1 MKGEPDTD
9 ERKKKMKFICQ
20 QQNLIKALNIVSKA
34 VSVRTTIPVL
44 KGIMLKAED
53 GKLTMSA
60 SDLDLSIQDTVIA
73 EVSESGSVIVM
84 ARLFSDIVRK
94 LPGEEV
100 QVEFNDDKNVIIK
113 SLNSEFK
120 IIGMPADE
128 FPVINSETDESEFI
142 EFDKS
147 TFREM
152 IDKTSFAASIDEA
165 RGVIT
170 GVLLELSQEEI
181 QMVAIDGFRMA
192 INRRTM
198 YNEKPYR
205 FIIPARILNEL
216 SKIIADTDSE
226 DNDKAKLYLNDKKAV
241 FRFGDVQAELKLLEG
256 NFIAYKDI
264 LPKSSRITVICDRDL
279 LMQSIER
286 ASLLTKTGKN
296 NLIKMNIM
304 QNVIEITSD
313 SDEGNVKEDLVV
325 DKSGDDL
332 IIGFNAHYILDVLKA
347 IDDEKI
353 KILLNSGINP
363 CLIEPEQG
371 DDYQYLVLPVRIS

>member
-1 MKGEPDTD
+1 
-9 ERKKKMKFICQ
+9 MKFICQ
-20 QQNLIKALNIVSKA
+20 QQNLVKVLNIVSKA

-44 KGIMLKAED
+44 KGIMLKAENSM
-53 GKLTMSA
+53 LTMSA
-60 SDLDLSIQDTVIA
+60 SDLDLSIQDSTEA
-73 EVSESGSVIVM
+73 EVSEPGAVIVM

-100 QVEFNDDKNVIIK
+100 QIETDADNNVLIK
-113 SLNSEFK
+113 SMNSEFK

-128 FPVINSETDESEFI
+128 FPVINTATEDSEFI

-192 INRRTM
+192 VNRRTM

-205 FIIPARILNEL
+205 FIIPAKFLNEL
-216 SKIIADTDSE
+216 SKIIADTES
-226 DNDKAKLYLNDKKAV
+226 DNDKAKLYLNEKKAV
-241 FRFGDVQAELKLLEG
+241 FRFDEIQAELKLLEG

-264 LPKSSRITVICDRDL
+264 LPRESRITVICDRAL
-279 LMQSIER
+279 LMESIER

-313 SDEGNVKEDLVV
+313 SDEGNVKEEIVI
-325 DKSGDDL
+325 DKSGEDL
-332 IIGFNAHYILDVLKA
+332 VIGFNAHYVLDVLKA
-347 IDDEKI
+347 IDDDQI
-353 KILLNSGINP
+353 KILLNSSINP
-363 CLIEPEQG
+363 CLIEPAQG
-371 DDYQYLVLPVRIS
+371 NDYQYLILPVRIS

>member
-1 MKGEPDTD
+1 
-9 ERKKKMKFICQ
+9 MKFICQ

-34 VSVRTTIPVL
+34 VSVRTTMPVL

-53 GKLTMSA
+53 GSLTMSA
-60 SDLDLSIQDTVIA
+60 SDLDLSIQDTIPA

-94 LPGEEV
+94 LPGDEV
-100 QVEFNDDKNVIIK
+100 QVEFNDESNVLIK

-120 IIGMPADE
+120 IIGMPTDE
-128 FPVINSETDESEFI
+128 FPVINNEVDEDDFI

-216 SKIIADTDSE
+216 SKIIADTES
-226 DNDKAKLYLNDKKAV
+226 DNDKARLYLNEKKAI
-241 FRFGDVQAELKLLEG
+241 FRFDSVQAELKLLDG

-279 LMQSIER
+279 LEESIER

-296 NLIKMNIM
+296 NLIKLNIM
-304 QNVIEITSD
+304 QNVLEITSD
-313 SDEGNVKEDLVV
+313 SDEGNVKEEIII

-332 IIGFNAHYILDVLKA
+332 VIGFNAHYILDVLKA

-363 CLIEPEQG
+363 CLIEPAEG
-371 DDYQYLVLPVRIS
+371 DDYQYLVLPVRIG

>member
-1 MKGEPDTD
+1 
-9 ERKKKMKFICQ
+9 MKFICQ

-44 KGIMLKAED
+44 KGIMLKAEA

-60 SDLDLSIQDTVIA
+60 SDLDLSIQDTVEA
-73 EVSESGSVIVM
+73 EVSEAGSVIVM

-100 QVEFNDDKNVIIK
+100 QVEFSDDRDVLIK
-113 SLNSEFK
+113 SMNSEFK
-120 IIGMPADE
+120 IIGMPTDE
-128 FPVINSETDESEFI
+128 FPVINSETDESDFI

-216 SKIIADTDSE
+216 SKIIADTES
-226 DNDKAKLYLNDKKAV
+226 DNDKAKLYLNDKKAI
-241 FRFGDVQAELKLLEG
+241 FRFDDVQAELKLLEG

-264 LPKSSRITVICDRDL
+264 LPKTNRITVICDRAL
-279 LMQSIER
+279 LMESIER
-286 ASLLTKTGKN
+286 ASLLTKSGKN

-313 SDEGNVKEDLVV
+313 SDEGNVKEELVV
-325 DKSGDDL
+325 DKSGEDL
-332 IIGFNAHYILDVLKA
+332 VIGFNAHYILDVLKA
-347 IDDEKI
+347 IDDEQI
-353 KILLNSGINP
+353 KILLNSSINP
-363 CLIEPEQG
+363 CLIEPAQG

>member
-1 MKGEPDTD
+1 MKL
-9 ERKKKMKFICQ
+9 ICQ
-20 QQNLIKALNIVSKA
+20 QQSLIKVLNIVSKA

-44 KGIMLKAED
+44 KGIMLKAES

-60 SDLDLSIQDTVIA
+60 SDLDLSIQDSADA
-73 EVSESGSVIVM
+73 EVSEPGSVIVM

-100 QVEFNDDKNVIIK
+100 QIETGEDNDVYIK
-113 SLNSEFK
+113 SMNSEFK

-128 FPVINSETDESEFI
+128 FPVINTESEKSEFI
-142 EFDKS
+142 EFDKT
-147 TFREM
+147 TFKEM

-205 FIIPARILNEL
+205 FIIPAKILNEL
-216 SKIIADTDSE
+216 SKIISE
-226 DNDKAKLYLNDKKAV
+226 TEGGSEKAKLYLNDKKAV
-241 FRFGDVQAELKLLEG
+241 FRFDDVQAELKLLEG

-264 LPKSSRITVICDRDL
+264 LPKNSKITVICDRAL
-279 LMQSIER
+279 LMESIER

-313 SDEGNVKEDLVV
+313 SDEGNVKEDIVV
-325 DKSGDDL
+325 DKSGEDL
-332 IIGFNAHYILDVLKA
+332 VIGFNAHYVLDVLKA

-353 KILLNSGINP
+353 KILLNSSINP

-371 DDYQYLVLPVRIS
+371 DDYQYLILPVRIS

>member
-1 MKGEPDTD
+1 
-9 ERKKKMKFICQ
+9 MKFICQ

-44 KGIMLKAED
+44 KGIMLKAESE
-53 GKLTMSA
+53 KLTMSA
-60 SDLDLSIQDTVIA
+60 SDLDLSIQDTVEA

-100 QVEFNDDKNVIIK
+100 QVEFNDEKNVIIK
-113 SLNSEFK
+113 SMNSEFK
-120 IIGMPADE
+120 IIGMPTDE

-181 QMVAIDGFRMA
+181 QRVAIDGFRMA

-216 SKIIADTDSE
+216 SKIIADTES
-226 DNDKAKLYLNDKKAV
+226 DNDKARLYLNDKKAV
-241 FRFGDVQAELKLLEG
+241 FRFDDVHAELKLLEG

-264 LPKSSRITVICDRDL
+264 LPKSSKITVICDRAL
-279 LMQSIER
+279 LMESIER

-332 IIGFNAHYILDVLKA
+332 VIGFNAHYILDVLKA
-347 IDDEKI
+347 IDDEQI
-353 KILLNSGINP
+353 KILLNSSINP
-363 CLIEPEQG
+363 CLIEPAQG

>member
-1 MKGEPDTD
+1 
-9 ERKKKMKFICQ
+9 MKFICQ
-20 QQNLIKALNIVSKA
+20 QQNLVKVLNIVSKA

-44 KGIMLKAED
+44 KGIMLKAENSML
-53 GKLTMSA
+53 KMSA
-60 SDLDLSIQDTVIA
+60 SDLDLSIQDSTDA
-73 EVSESGSVIVM
+73 EVSEPGAVIVM

-100 QVEFNDDKNVIIK
+100 QIETDAENNVLIK
-113 SLNSEFK
+113 SMNSEFK

-128 FPVINSETDESEFI
+128 FPVIKAATDESEFI

-192 INRRTM
+192 VNRRTM

-205 FIIPARILNEL
+205 FIIPAKILNEL
-216 SKIIADTDSE
+216 SKIIADTES
-226 DNDKAKLYLNDKKAV
+226 DNDKAKLYLNEKKAV
-241 FRFGDVQAELKLLEG
+241 FRFDEIQAELKLLEG

-264 LPKSSRITVICDRDL
+264 LPRASRITVICDRAL
-279 LMQSIER
+279 LMESIER

-313 SDEGNVKEDLVV
+313 SDEGNVKEEIVI
-325 DKSGDDL
+325 DKSGEDL
-332 IIGFNAHYILDVLKA
+332 VIGFNAHYVLDVLKA
-347 IDDEKI
+347 IDDDQI
-353 KILLNSGINP
+353 KILLNSSINP
-363 CLIEPEQG
+363 CLIEPAQG
-371 DDYQYLVLPVRIS
+371 NDYQYLILPVRIS

>member
-1 MKGEPDTD
+1 MH
-9 ERKKKMKFICQ
+9 ERKNEMKFICQ

-44 KGIMLKAED
+44 KGIMLKAES

-60 SDLDLSIQDTVIA
+60 SDLDLSIQDTVDA

-100 QVEFNDDKNVIIK
+100 QVEFNDDKNVFIK
-113 SLNSEFK
+113 SMNSEFK
-120 IIGMPADE
+120 IIGMPTDE

-216 SKIIADTDSE
+216 SKIIADTES
-226 DNDKAKLYLNDKKAV
+226 DNDKARLYLNDKKAV
-241 FRFGDVQAELKLLEG
+241 FRFDDVQAELKLLEG

-264 LPKSSRITVICDRDL
+264 LPKTSRITVICDRAL
-279 LMQSIER
+279 LMESIER

-304 QNVIEITSD
+304 QNVVEITSD
-313 SDEGNVKEDLVV
+313 SDEGNVKEELIV
-325 DKSGDDL
+325 DKSGEDL
-332 IIGFNAHYILDVLKA
+332 VIGFNAHYILDVLKA
-347 IDDEKI
+347 IDDEQI
-353 KILLNSGINP
+353 KILLNSSINP
-363 CLIEPEQG
+363 CLIEPAQG

>member
-1 MKGEPDTD
+1 
-9 ERKKKMKFICQ
+9 MKFTCQ
-20 QQNLIKALNIVSKA
+20 QQNLIKVLNIVSKA

-53 GKLTMSA
+53 GKITMSA
-60 SDLDLSIQDTVIA
+60 SDLDLSIQDKADA
-73 EVSESGSVIVM
+73 EVMEEGSIIVM

-94 LPGEEV
+94 LPGDEV
-100 QVEFNDDKNVIIK
+100 QIETDDENNVFIK
-113 SLNSEFK
+113 SMNSEFK
-120 IIGMPADE
+120 IIGMSADE
-128 FPVINSETDESEFI
+128 FPVVNNETDESEFI

-147 TFREM
+147 TFKEM

-165 RGVIT
+165 RGIIT

-205 FIIPARILNEL
+205 FIIPAKILNEL
-216 SKIIADTDSE
+216 SKIITETESE
-226 DNDKAKLYLNDKKAV
+226 SDKARLYLNNKKAV
-241 FRFGDVQAELKLLEG
+241 FRFDDIQAELKLLEG

-264 LPKSSRITVICDRDL
+264 LPKDARITVVCDRNL
-279 LMQSIER
+279 LMESIER

-304 QNVIEITSD
+304 ENVIEITSD
-313 SDEGNVKEDLVV
+313 SDEGNVKEELIVDKTGEDLV
-325 DKSGDDL
+325 
-332 IIGFNAHYILDVLKA
+332 IGFNAHYVLDVLKA
-347 IDDEKI
+347 IDDDQI
-353 KILLNSGINP
+353 KILLNSSINP
-363 CLIEPEQG
+363 CLIEPAEG
-371 DDYQYLVLPVRIS
+371 NDYQYLILPVRIS

>member
-1 MKGEPDTD
+1 
-9 ERKKKMKFICQ
+9 MKFTCQ
-20 QQNLIKALNIVSKA
+20 QQNLIKVLNIVSKA

-44 KGIMLKAED
+44 KGIMLKAESD
-53 GKLTMSA
+53 KLTMSA
-60 SDLDLSIQDTVIA
+60 SDLDLSIQDTTDA
-73 EVSESGSVIVM
+73 EVVESGSIIVM

-94 LPGEEV
+94 LPGEEI
-100 QVEFNDDKNVIIK
+100 QIETDEENNVFIK
-113 SLNSEFK
+113 SMNSEFK
-120 IIGMPADE
+120 IIGMAADE
-128 FPVINSETDESEFI
+128 FPVINNETDESDFI

-147 TFREM
+147 TFKEM

-165 RGVIT
+165 RGIIT

-216 SKIIADTDSE
+216 SKIITETES
-226 DNDKAKLYLNDKKAV
+226 DNEKAKLYLNSKKAV
-241 FRFGDVQAELKLLEG
+241 FRFDDIQAELKLLEG

-264 LPKSSRITVICDRDL
+264 LPKDSRITVICDRSL
-279 LMQSIER
+279 LMESIER

-313 SDEGNVKEDLVV
+313 SDEGNVKEEIIV
-325 DKSGDDL
+325 DKTGEDL
-332 IIGFNAHYILDVLKA
+332 IIGFNAHYVLDVLKA
-347 IDDEKI
+347 IDDDQI
-353 KILLNSGINP
+353 KILLNSSINP
-363 CLIEPEQG
+363 CLIEPADG
-371 DDYQYLVLPVRIS
+371 NDYQYLILPVRIS

>member
-1 MKGEPDTD
+1 
-9 ERKKKMKFICQ
+9 MKFICQ
-20 QQNLIKALNIVSKA
+20 QQNLVKVLNIVSKA

-44 KGIMLKAED
+44 KGIMIKAES

-60 SDLDLSIQDTVIA
+60 SDLDLSIQDSTDA
-73 EVSESGSVIVM
+73 EISEPGSVIVM

-100 QVEFNDDKNVIIK
+100 QIETDNDNNVYIK
-113 SLNSEFK
+113 SMNSEFK

-128 FPVINSETDESEFI
+128 FPVINNQNDESEFI

-147 TFREM
+147 TFKEM

-192 INRRTM
+192 VNRRTM

-205 FIIPARILNEL
+205 FIIPAKILNEL
-216 SKIIADTDSE
+216 SKIIADTES
-226 DNDKAKLYLNDKKAV
+226 DNDKAKLYLNDKKAI
-241 FRFGDVQAELKLLEG
+241 FRFDDIQAELKLLEG

-264 LPKSSRITVICDRDL
+264 LPKESRITVICDRTL
-279 LMQSIER
+279 LMESIER
-286 ASLLTKTGKN
+286 ASLLTKAGKN

-313 SDEGNVKEDLVV
+313 SDEGNVKEDIVV
-325 DKSGDDL
+325 DKSGEDL
-332 IIGFNAHYILDVLKA
+332 VIGFNAHYVLDVLKS

-353 KILLNSGINP
+353 KILLNSSINP
-363 CLIEPEQG
+363 CLIEPAQG
-371 DDYQYLVLPVRIS
+371 RDYQYLILPVRIS

>member
-1 MKGEPDTD
+1 
-9 ERKKKMKFICQ
+9 MKFICQ

-60 SDLDLSIQDTVIA
+60 SDLDLSIQDTVSA

-100 QVEFNDDKNVIIK
+100 QVEFSDESNVFIK

-120 IIGMPADE
+120 IIGMNADE
-128 FPVINSETDESEFI
+128 FPVVNSETDESEFI

-216 SKIIADTDSE
+216 SRIIADTETES
-226 DNDKAKLYLNDKKAV
+226 DKAKLYLNDKKAV

-264 LPKSSRITVICDRDL
+264 LPKTSRITVICERDL
-279 LMQSIER
+279 LMESIER
-286 ASLLTKTGKN
+286 ASLLTKSGKN

-332 IIGFNAHYILDVLKA
+332 VIGFNAHYILDVLKA
-347 IDDEKI
+347 LDDDQI
-353 KILLNSGINP
+353 KILLNSSINP

>member
-1 MKGEPDTD
+1 
-9 ERKKKMKFICQ
+9 MKFICQ
-20 QQNLIKALNIVSKA
+20 KQNLIKVLNIVSKA

-44 KGIMLKAED
+44 KGILIKAEE

-60 SDLDLSIQDTVIA
+60 SDLDLSIEDSTEA
-73 EVSESGSVIVM
+73 EVSEEGSVIVM

-94 LPGEEV
+94 LPGDEV
-100 QVEFNDDKNVIIK
+100 QIETDDDNNVFIK
-113 SLNSEFK
+113 SMNSEFK
-120 IIGMPADE
+120 IIGMQTDE
-128 FPVINSETDESEFI
+128 FPVINNATDESEFI

-147 TFREM
+147 TFKEM
-152 IDKTSFAASIDEA
+152 IDKTSFAASIDET

-198 YNEKPYR
+198 YNDKPYR
-205 FIIPARILNEL
+205 FIIPAKILNEL
-216 SKIIADTDSE
+216 SKIITETEEGS
-226 DNDKAKLYLNDKKAV
+226 DKVRLYMNSKKAV
-241 FRFGDVQAELKLLEG
+241 FRFDEIQAELKLLDG

-264 LPKSSRITVICDRDL
+264 LPKESRITVICDRTL
-279 LMQSIER
+279 LMESIER

-313 SDEGNVKEDLVV
+313 SDEGNVKEEIIV

-332 IIGFNAHYILDVLKA
+332 VIGFNAHYVLDVLKA

-353 KILLNSGINP
+353 KIRLNSSINP
-363 CLIEPEQG
+363 CLVEPAEG
-371 DDYQYLVLPVRIS
+371 NDYQYLILPVRIS